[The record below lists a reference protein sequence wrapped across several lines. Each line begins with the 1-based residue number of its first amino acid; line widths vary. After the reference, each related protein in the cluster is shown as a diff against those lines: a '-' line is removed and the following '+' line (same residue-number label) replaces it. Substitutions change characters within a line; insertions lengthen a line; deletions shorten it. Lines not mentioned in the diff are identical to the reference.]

1 LRVGGANGVV
11 NCPAREDSETLGSW
25 LGWQAATQVMAVCD
39 ARRIKK
45 IKVFSPTRA
54 NREKFAQETSQTV
67 GVDIVPVESYEEAVR
82 GVDIIITSTNSRTP
96 FLGKWALADGMHL
109 SAMQR
114 DEFDDQ
120 ALLSCTPL
128 VLHTQLT
135 ENNSTSSELA
145 AWL

>member
-1 LRVGGANGVV
+1 
-11 NCPAREDSETLGSW
+11 
-25 LGWQAATQVMAVCD
+25 MAVCD